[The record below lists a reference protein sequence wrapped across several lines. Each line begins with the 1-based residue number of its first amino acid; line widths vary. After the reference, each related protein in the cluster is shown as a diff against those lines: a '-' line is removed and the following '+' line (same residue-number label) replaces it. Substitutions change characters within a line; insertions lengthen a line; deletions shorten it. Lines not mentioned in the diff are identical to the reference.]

1 MYMIFTNLS
10 LKYLYLFH
18 LAQFFLN
25 LYNIPL
31 DLSIHYFS
39 TIFRNKHNMV
49 RAIPTRM
56 LYTLI
61 IHLWIPPCDSSN
73 GLRNLYYYITGRF
86 FTSRALGNASACPSP
101 PAPLGDLY
109 QIVINLERNTAEQWV
124 ISAVTLLLVVRSIRY
139 RRRNSVII

>member
-1 MYMIFTNLS
+1 
-10 LKYLYLFH
+10 
-18 LAQFFLN
+18 
-25 LYNIPL
+25 
-31 DLSIHYFS
+31 
-39 TIFRNKHNMV
+39 MV

-109 QIVINLERNTAEQWV
+109 QIVIKTGLYVLA
-124 ISAVTLLLVVRSIRY
+124 LLLLITNTGRIPVCKDVTGVCFISIIRM
-139 RRRNSVII
+139 SLL

>member
-1 MYMIFTNLS
+1 
-10 LKYLYLFH
+10 
-18 LAQFFLN
+18 
-25 LYNIPL
+25 
-31 DLSIHYFS
+31 
-39 TIFRNKHNMV
+39 MV

-109 QIVINLERNTAEQWV
+109 QIVIKRSTSNGGYPIRN
-124 ISAVTLLLVVRSIRY
+124 RY
-139 RRRNSVII
+139 VSQSRTPLKCAFPD

>member
-1 MYMIFTNLS
+1 
-10 LKYLYLFH
+10 
-18 LAQFFLN
+18 
-25 LYNIPL
+25 
-31 DLSIHYFS
+31 
-39 TIFRNKHNMV
+39 MV

-109 QIVINLERNTAEQWV
+109 QIVIK
-124 ISAVTLLLVVRSIRY
+124 TLLQSFKFFISMKFIKEILLFSPY
-139 RRRNSVII
+139 

>member
-1 MYMIFTNLS
+1 
-10 LKYLYLFH
+10 
-18 LAQFFLN
+18 
-25 LYNIPL
+25 
-31 DLSIHYFS
+31 
-39 TIFRNKHNMV
+39 MV

-109 QIVINLERNTAEQWV
+109 QIVIKCGIPAPDSQYHSPGLTVSVPPEQGYIIIV
-124 ISAVTLLLVVRSIRY
+124 IYS
-139 RRRNSVII
+139 NC

>member
-1 MYMIFTNLS
+1 
-10 LKYLYLFH
+10 
-18 LAQFFLN
+18 
-25 LYNIPL
+25 
-31 DLSIHYFS
+31 
-39 TIFRNKHNMV
+39 MV

-61 IHLWIPPCDSSN
+61 IRLWIPPCDSSN

-109 QIVINLERNTAEQWV
+109 QIVIKKLP
-124 ISAVTLLLVVRSIRY
+124 SLLSEVQKGNNHQCAGYENHACSQ
-139 RRRNSVII
+139 

>member
-1 MYMIFTNLS
+1 MYMIFTNLP
-10 LKYLYLFH
+10 LKYLSSFH
-18 LAQFFLN
+18 LAQFFLT

-109 QIVINLERNTAEQWV
+109 QIVINNPCTHNQM
-124 ISAVTLLLVVRSIRY
+124 IQPFGDIFSALHSKPCFFAFCI
-139 RRRNSVII
+139 

>member
-1 MYMIFTNLS
+1 
-10 LKYLYLFH
+10 
-18 LAQFFLN
+18 
-25 LYNIPL
+25 
-31 DLSIHYFS
+31 
-39 TIFRNKHNMV
+39 MV

-101 PAPLGDLY
+101 PAPLGGLY
-109 QIVINLERNTAEQWV
+109 QIVINTVLPDTGQPLFCN
-124 ISAVTLLLVVRSIRY
+124 
-139 RRRNSVII
+139 

>member
-1 MYMIFTNLS
+1 
-10 LKYLYLFH
+10 
-18 LAQFFLN
+18 
-25 LYNIPL
+25 
-31 DLSIHYFS
+31 
-39 TIFRNKHNMV
+39 MV

-109 QIVINLERNTAEQWV
+109 QIVINTT
-124 ISAVTLLLVVRSIRY
+124 ISPTCATTHGICAGLSPDL
-139 RRRNSVII
+139 

>member
-1 MYMIFTNLS
+1 
-10 LKYLYLFH
+10 
-18 LAQFFLN
+18 
-25 LYNIPL
+25 
-31 DLSIHYFS
+31 
-39 TIFRNKHNMV
+39 MV
-49 RAIPTRM
+49 GAIPTRM

-109 QIVINLERNTAEQWV
+109 QIVIKSTA
-124 ISAVTLLLVVRSIRY
+124 IPAAAVTTKPMALFT
-139 RRRNSVII
+139 

>member
-1 MYMIFTNLS
+1 
-10 LKYLYLFH
+10 
-18 LAQFFLN
+18 
-25 LYNIPL
+25 
-31 DLSIHYFS
+31 
-39 TIFRNKHNMV
+39 MV

-109 QIVINLERNTAEQWV
+109 QIVIKIIQLNLQGKSPQEIANLCNLRAEE
-124 ISAVTLLLVVRSIRY
+124 VVKYLEALS
-139 RRRNSVII
+139 SLPKSET

>member
-1 MYMIFTNLS
+1 
-10 LKYLYLFH
+10 
-18 LAQFFLN
+18 
-25 LYNIPL
+25 
-31 DLSIHYFS
+31 
-39 TIFRNKHNMV
+39 MV

-109 QIVINLERNTAEQWV
+109 QIVIKAIR
-124 ISAVTLLLVVRSIRY
+124 SASSTWLRK
-139 RRRNSVII
+139 